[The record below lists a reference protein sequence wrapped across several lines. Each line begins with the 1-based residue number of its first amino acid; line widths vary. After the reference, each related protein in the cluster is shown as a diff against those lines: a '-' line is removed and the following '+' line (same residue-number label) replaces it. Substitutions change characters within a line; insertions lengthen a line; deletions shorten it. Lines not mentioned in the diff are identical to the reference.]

1 MKAKLID
8 GNIITYKQ
16 VPNTYTKSNGSVVL
30 NFSKSDRAELEA
42 EGFYDLVKPG
52 YNQLTQDRGGLQW
65 DEEKKIFTFPITD
78 KDFDATYDEL
88 DEDGKPTG
96 NKLPVYDVDVL
107 KATTIKGLKGTAGVF
122 LQPTDW
128 EVIRKAE
135 RGTEISTATA
145 TERAKILTECDRK
158 EAEVSALTTYAEVL
172 QYNKTFFPLSDPE

>member
-8 GNIITYKQ
+8 GNIITYKHL
-16 VPNTYTKSNGSVVL
+16 PKTYTKSDGSVVL
-30 NFSKSDRAELEA
+30 NFHTSDTAELEA

-65 DEEKKIFTFPITD
+65 DEENKIFTFPITD

-88 DEDGKPTG
+88 DEEGKPTG
-96 NKLPVYDVDVL
+96 NKLPIYDVDVL
-107 KATTIKGLKGTAGVF
+107 KTRTIGELKGKAGIF

-135 RGTEISTATA
+135 RGIEISTATA
-145 TERAKILTECDRK
+145 TERAKVLTECDRK
-158 EAEVSALTTYAEVL
+158 EAEVNSLTTYKEVL
-172 QYNKTFFPLSDPE
+172 EYNKNFFPPSDPE